1 VPQHGAAVDK
11 RQCELAMLVTRD
23 IEAGIAKMADLASH
37 RRGSEV
43 SGVLFDLVNAA
54 QPDDEPAVD
63 LNAVERSESW
73 SRSIS

>member
-1 VPQHGAAVDK
+1 
-11 RQCELAMLVTRD
+11 
-23 IEAGIAKMADLASH
+23 
-37 RRGSEV
+37 
-43 SGVLFDLVNAA
+43 VNAA